1 MVGRG
6 EQHERCFLTSARHVW
21 HGSFILSGSQS
32 LLPPTGPARPGNS
45 WGGHA
50 LRAVVT
56 SAVVMLL
63 SLSAGRGDTV
73 LVSHAHSIQQYD
85 SLTGTDRGVFAGGL
99 SSPEGLA
106 IDGMGNVYVADYDNN
121 TIEKFSP
128 NGIDLGVFASTGLNR
143 PVALTFDA
151 VTGSLYVANAG
162 TFTIERFS
170 LGGVD
175 LGVFASD
182 PLASALACDKAGNL
196 YVVSELYNRINRFT
210 PAGVMS
216 VFVSTGL
223 NDPMGLAFDAGGNLY
238 ALNRGNNTIRK
249 FSSSGADLGVFASTG
264 MSYPQCLAIDSAGN
278 LYAGNYGNGTI
289 EKFAPDGTASIFAHL
304 DGSQFIAVQVP
315 ESSPLALVTFGAG
328 VIWILSAGMRRPL
341 NADGRV

>member
-1 MVGRG
+1 L
-6 EQHERCFLTSARHVW
+6 LTSARDVW
-21 HGSFILSGSQS
+21 QGSSILSETQS
-32 LLPPTGPARPGNS
+32 LLPPTGAARFGKS

-56 SAVVMLL
+56 TTVVMLL
-63 SLSAGRGDTV
+63 SLRAGRGDTV
-73 LVSHAHSIQQYD
+73 LVSHAHSIERYD
-85 SLTGTDRGVFAGGL
+85 SFTGADGGVFAGGM

-106 IDGMGNVYVADYDNN
+106 IDSMGNVYVANYDSN

-128 NGIDLGVFASTGLNR
+128 NGIDLGVFASTGLNQ
-143 PVALTFDA
+143 PVALAFDA

-162 TFTIERFS
+162 AFTIERFS

-182 PLASALACDKAGNL
+182 PLASALACDTAGNL

-210 PAGVMS
+210 PTGSMS
-216 VFVSTGL
+216 VFVSSGL
-223 NDPMGLAFDAGGNLY
+223 KDPMGLAFDAGGNLFV
-238 ALNRGNNTIRK
+238 LNRGDDTIRK

-278 LYAGNYGNGTI
+278 LYAGNFGNGTI
-289 EKFAPDGTASIFAHL
+289 ERFTPDGTASVFAHL
-304 DGSQFIAVQVP
+304 NG
-315 ESSPLALVTFGAG
+315 
-328 VIWILSAGMRRPL
+328 
-341 NADGRV
+341 